1 MEDIIIKYFNNT
13 ITETEL
19 EILSKWLSENK
30 KNELYF
36 KELIKDGY
44 LTDIWIQ
51 DKPQPD
57 ALAEILSRINKP
69 KAKSRSLRL
78 FPQLLKYAAIAV
90 IALGISYAL
99 LLYSPEEKLQYEP
112 APVTLKLGD
121 GTIKE
126 LRSNDSTKII
136 DRHGDLVINQ
146 QNDRLDYNME
156 NRNTAGELVFNELTV
171 PKGRRFNIL
180 LADGTEVFLNSEST
194 LRFPV
199 SFEGE
204 KQRQVYLKGE
214 GYFSVAGNKE
224 KPFLVN
230 AEEMVVEVLGTR
242 FNVRAYENDG
252 CIKTS
257 LQEGSVQV
265 SGKDSE
271 EIPVTIAPGEAAFF
285 NSKKGT
291 ISVNKI
297 IIENDVAWTENRLVF
312 IQEPFSEVIK
322 KIERSYGVRIINE
335 NKELENVRFYGD
347 FDIQNE
353 SVEDVLKAF
362 TTIKFFEYSLKDD
375 LVTIKK

>member
-19 EILSKWLSENK
+19 ETLSGWLSEDK

-36 KELIKDGY
+36 KKLIQDNY
-44 LTDIWIQ
+44 LIDIWAQ
-51 DKPQPD
+51 DSPGPD
-57 ALAEILSRINKP
+57 ALADILHRIKKP
-69 KAKSRSLRL
+69 KEKSRGIRVLQ
-78 FPQLLKYAAIAV
+78 PLLKYAAIAV
-90 IALGISYAL
+90 IILGAGYMVL
-99 LLYSPEEKLQYEP
+99 LNDPEEKLQYEP
-112 APVTLKLGD
+112 ELVTLKLSD
-121 GTIKE
+121 GTVKE
-126 LRSNDSTKII
+126 LRANDSKEII
-136 DRHGDLVINQ
+136 DAHGDLVINQ
-146 QNDRLDYNME
+146 QNDRLDYNTE
-156 NRNTAGELVFNELTV
+156 SRNTAGKPVFNELTV

-180 LADGTEVFLNSEST
+180 LADGTEVFLNSESI

-199 SFEGE
+199 SFEGG

-214 GYFSVAGNKE
+214 GYFSVTGNKE

-230 AEEMVVEVLGTR
+230 TGEMVVEVLGTR

-265 SGKDSE
+265 SRKDSGE
-271 EIPVTIAPGEAAFF
+271 TPVTIVPGEAAFF
-285 NSKKGT
+285 NNKEGT

-335 NKELENVRFYGD
+335 NRELENVRFYGD
-347 FDIQNE
+347 FDIQDE

-362 TTIKFFEYSLKDD
+362 TTVKFFEYSLKGD

>member
-1 MEDIIIKYFNNT
+1 MEDIIIKYLNNT

-19 EILSKWLSENK
+19 ETLSEWLSEDK
-30 KNELYF
+30 KNEWYF
-36 KELIKDGY
+36 KECIKDNY
-44 LTDIWIQ
+44 LTDIWVQ
-51 DKPQPD
+51 DEQNPD
-57 ALAEILSRINKP
+57 SLAGILHRITSPP
-69 KAKSRSLRL
+69 KKTGVLRL
-78 FPQLLKYAAIAV
+78 VPHLWKYAAIA
-90 IALGISYAL
+90 ILALGIFYTAVW
-99 LLYSPEEKLQYEP
+99 YKPQEQLQYEP
-112 APVTLKLGD
+112 DLVTLKLGD
-121 GTIKE
+121 GTVKE
-126 LRSNDSTKII
+126 LRTNDSTEIV
-136 DRHGDLVINQ
+136 DDHGNLVINQ
-146 QNDRLDYNME
+146 QNDRLNYNTE
-156 NRNTAGELVFNELTV
+156 NRNITEELVFNELTV

-194 LRFPV
+194 FRFPV
-199 SFEGE
+199 SFKGEG
-204 KQRQVYLKGE
+204 QRQVFLKGE
-214 GYFSVAGNKE
+214 GYFSVTKDKE

-230 AEEMVVEVLGTR
+230 AEKMVVEVLGTR

-265 SGKDSE
+265 SGKDSQ

-285 NSKKGT
+285 HSEKGT

-335 NKELENVRFYGD
+335 NKELENVRLYGD

-362 TTIKFFEYSLKDD
+362 TTIKFFEYSLKGD
-375 LVTIKK
+375 LVTIRK